1 MERTDVRRIALLTI
15 ALILGATLTACGS
28 DEPETEPPTDQNP
41 SATDEPTDDSTEEPT
56 DDATTEGP
64 RQIEITFE
72 GSSAPQVERVQVDT
86 GETIELVITS
96 DAPGELHVHSD
107 PEQTIDYK
115 AGTTTASLTIDRPG
129 VVEVERHE
137 PEALVLQLEVR

>member
-1 MERTDVRRIALLTI
+1 MRRIALLTS
-15 ALILGATLTACGS
+15 ALILAATLTACGS
-28 DEPETEPPTDQNP
+28 DEPETEPPTDQTP
-41 SATDEPTDDSTEEPT
+41 SATEEPTQDSTEEPT
-56 DDATTEGP
+56 KDATPEGP
-64 RQIEITFE
+64 RQIDITFE
-72 GSSAPQVERVQVDT
+72 GGSAPQVERVQVDA

-96 DAPGELHVHSD
+96 DAAGELHVHSD

-115 AGTTTASLTIDRPG
+115 AGTTTAPLTIDRPG

>member
-1 MERTDVRRIALLTI
+1 MRRIALLTS
-15 ALILGATLTACGS
+15 ALILAATLTACGS
-28 DEPETEPPTDQNP
+28 DEPETEPPADPTT
-41 SATDEPTDDSTEEPT
+41 SATDEPTDEPSEEPSEEPT
-56 DDATTEGP
+56 PEGP

-72 GSSAPQVERVQVDT
+72 GGSAPQVERVKMDA
-86 GETIELVITS
+86 GETIELVIKS

-115 AGTTTASLTIDRPG
+115 AGTTTAPLTIDRPG

-137 PEALVLQLEVR
+137 PEALILQLEVR

>member
-1 MERTDVRRIALLTI
+1 MVACSDDDGTARLSEDMEEGVPEPGESSNDVVDVAY
-15 ALILGATLTACGS
+15 
-28 DEPETEPPTDQNP
+28 D
-41 SATDEPTDDSTEEPT
+41 
-56 DDATTEGP
+56 
-64 RQIEITFE
+64 TFE
-72 GSSAPQVERVQVDT
+72 GGSAPPVERIQVDA

-107 PEQTIDYK
+107 PDQTIDYK
-115 AGTTTASLTIDRPG
+115 AGKTTARLTIDRPG

>member
-1 MERTDVRRIALLTI
+1 
-15 ALILGATLTACGS
+15 
-28 DEPETEPPTDQNP
+28 
-41 SATDEPTDDSTEEPT
+41 
-56 DDATTEGP
+56 
-64 RQIEITFE
+64 
-72 GSSAPQVERVQVDT
+72 
-86 GETIELVITS
+86 
-96 DAPGELHVHSD
+96 VHSD